1 MARRRTI
8 GNIIA
13 GPRFLAFIAALTIA
27 VPLAI
32 ALLDDWALGAM
43 AGFDAAAA
51 LFLLLCMPL
60 LRTRDAATIEAHAE
74 ANDANRT
81 LLLAIAAV
89 VVAVLL
95 IAIATETVGRNAAPA
110 TKALIIVTL
119 ALAWLFINSLYA
131 LHYAHLAYARPGKG
145 CAGIEFPGTREPV
158 YWDFLYYAF
167 TVGMTFQTSDVSVTD
182 VRIRRVTVIHG
193 LAAFT
198 FNIGVLAFT
207 INVLGR

>member
-13 GPRFLAFIAALTIA
+13 GPKFLAFVAALVIA
-27 VPLAI
+27 VPVA
-32 ALLDDWALGAM
+32 ATLLRDLALGAM
-43 AGFDAAAA
+43 AGFDSAAAV
-51 LFLLLCMPL
+51 FLMLCLPL
-60 LRTRDAATIEAHAE
+60 LRTRDPMVIEAHAE

-81 LLLAIAAV
+81 LLLAISAV

-95 IAIATETVGRNAAPA
+95 IAIATETVGREAPPS

-119 ALAWLFINSLYA
+119 ALAWLFIHTVYA
-131 LHYAHLAYARPGKG
+131 LHYAHLAYAG
-145 CAGIEFPGTREPV
+145 AGRRCEGFEFPQTSQPV
-158 YWDFLYYAF
+158 YWDFLYFAF
-167 TVGMTFQTSDVSVTD
+167 TVGMTFQTSDVAVTD
-182 VRIRRVTVIHG
+182 ARIRRVTVVHG
-193 LAAFT
+193 LAAFA